1 MDDVTNRTVH
11 RLDERGT
18 VRDWLIGPAWR
29 EPVDDLHKHVAAD
42 GSPWGDAGRWVL
54 TNGPDV
60 TPLKQALYRS
70 RPLPPDAPPEPVT
83 EGGPVTY
90 TGPTGHP
97 HQGVWQRV
105 HTASDGLVDWSAF
118 CFTPEYRLA
127 LAATVVEVDQAEWRV
142 LRLAS
147 TGPTML
153 FHDGRLIDEDD
164 TVSYMEP
171 IEREVRLWLP
181 SRTSTLL
188 VASWQV
194 AFRECRQVLRMRI
207 DGLPVRVVIPSAG
220 ADEYVSAVAEQVL
233 DAVGVTR
240 WGSGSPEVPLVGPD
254 GARLRAW
261 WTDGPQQP
269 TTVRLA
275 GGRASVRLT
284 GAPPAVERS
293 EAGPAT
299 QAASGGDDR
308 SAGVG
313 PAAQPASGGGDRPE
327 DVGPA
332 SMLATGAGALRLA
345 VDDEGAPVYRSFPV
359 AILPSSY
366 RGQPPGDPAR
376 WRRELLDHAASK
388 DGGSAAFLAR
398 WALTGSPGADAGPP
412 PADAGGLTTG
422 ARSEAS
428 RPGSAVSAA
437 GIAGALGMLADRA
450 DCADFEAV
458 GLLHLWHRVPPSA
471 WEPGLRTRVRETLLG
486 FKYWIDQPGLDAMCY
501 FTENHQLV
509 WHTAET
515 LAGEAFPDETFGNTG
530 WSGAKHA
537 EHGRVLAREW
547 IERRLAGGF
556 SEFDSNAYLAI
567 DTLAL
572 VSLAEFAADTALA
585 ELAAGLADRVLFSLA
600 ANSWRGIH
608 GAAHGRS
615 YVPTLRSSRLEETAP
630 IMWLCFGVG
639 ALNDAVLPA
648 TVLATARRYA
658 VPEAI
663 RAVAGYPAEEWWG
676 RQVYRGTYRFAHDL
690 LDRPYGSD
698 AVVYRTPDVML
709 ASAQDYR
716 VGLPGLQEHIW
727 GATLGPE
734 TQVFVTHPPN
744 ASSSPSAR
752 PNAWAGNRILPRV
765 RQFRNTVLA
774 LYQLPP
780 DDPVGH
786 THAWFPIAHL
796 DEWAARGGWT
806 AGRLGDG
813 YVALATEGGSA
824 PVPSGPDAWQ
834 ALRPAGAGTTWVCT
848 VGRRA
853 THGTFEEFLA
863 ALPAPRFGA
872 DRVRFTPP
880 GGPELDLGW
889 TGPFTVDGRPADLDQ
904 DGRPAASLQID
915 NPACRLR
922 HGDDE
927 MVIAFDGRQHRIDL
941 RRGRPLPPPEAR

>member
-1 MDDVTNRTVH
+1 MPMDAVTNRTVH
-11 RLDERGT
+11 RLDGRGT
-18 VRDWLIGPAWR
+18 VRDWLVTPAWS
-29 EPVDDLHKHVAAD
+29 EPVDDLDRALDTD
-42 GSPWGDAGRWVL
+42 GSPWGDTGRWVL

-70 RPLPPDAPPEPVT
+70 RPLRREAPPEPVT

-90 TGPTGHP
+90 AGPTGLAHE
-97 HQGVWQRV
+97 GTWQRT
-105 HTASDGLVDWSAF
+105 HTAPDGLVDWSAF

-127 LAATVVEVDQAEWRV
+127 LAATVVEVDQAEWRTV
-142 LRLAS
+142 RLAS
-147 TGPTML
+147 TGPTLL
-153 FHDGRLIDEDD
+153 FHDGRVVGGSD

-171 IEREVRLWLP
+171 VETEIPLWLP
-181 SRTSTLL
+181 SRTSTLV

-194 AFRECRQVLRMRI
+194 AFRECRQVLRVRI

-240 WGSGSPEVPLVGPD
+240 WGSARPEVPLTGPD
-254 GARLRAW
+254 GALLRAW
-261 WTDGPQQP
+261 WTDGPRQATP
-269 TTVRLA
+269 VRLA
-275 GGRASVRLT
+275 GGRASVRLA
-284 GAPPAVERS
+284 GAPPAE
-293 EAGPAT
+293 
-299 QAASGGDDR
+299 DR
-308 SAGVG
+308 SDSVG
-313 PAAQPASGGGDRPE
+313 S
-327 DVGPA
+327 A
-332 SMLATGAGALRLA
+332 SMLSTGAGTLRVA
-345 VDDEGAPVYRSFPV
+345 VEDDRAPVYRSFPV
-359 AILPSSY
+359 AVLPPSY
-366 RGQPPGDPAR
+366 RARPEGDPAR
-376 WRRELLDHAASK
+376 WRRELLEHVAGVAGVTAAE
-388 DGGSAAFLAR
+388 LAR
-398 WALTGSPGADAGPP
+398 WELTGSAVTGAGL
-412 PADAGGLTTG
+412 AGGSSMLT
-422 ARSEAS
+422 
-428 RPGSAVSAA
+428 
-437 GIAGALGMLADRA
+437 DRA

-458 GLLHLWHRVPPSA
+458 GLLNLWHRVPPAA
-471 WEPGLRTRVRETLLG
+471 WEPGVRSRVREALLG

-515 LAGEAFPDETFGNTG
+515 LAGEAFPDEQFGNTG
-530 WSGAKHA
+530 WNGAKHA
-537 EHGRVLAREW
+537 EHGRALAREW

-572 VSLAEFAADTALA
+572 VSLAEFTTDTALA

-615 YVPTLRSSRLEETAP
+615 YVQTLRSSRLEETAP

-658 VPEAI
+658 VPDAV
-663 RAVAGYPAEEWWG
+663 RAVAWHAAEQWWG
-676 RQVYRGTYRFAHDL
+676 RQSYRGTYRLAHDL
-690 LDRPYGSD
+690 LERPYGSD

-709 ASAQDYR
+709 ASVEDYR

-734 TQVFVTHPPN
+734 TQIFVTHPPN

-765 RQFRNTVLA
+765 RQVRDTVLA
-774 LYQLPP
+774 LYQVPP

-796 DEWAARGGWT
+796 DEWARRGVWT
-806 AGRLGDG
+806 AGRVGDG
-813 YVALATEGGSA
+813 YVALATEGGA
-824 PVPSGPDAWQ
+824 EPVTSGPEAWQ
-834 ALRPAGAGTTWVCT
+834 SLRPAGAGTAWVCT

-853 THGTFEEFLA
+853 THGTFEEFLGS
-863 ALPAPRFGA
+863 LGEPRFDAG
-872 DRVRFTPP
+872 RVRFASP
-880 GGPELDLGW
+880 GGPELDLDW
-889 TGPFTVDGRPADLDQ
+889 AGPFTVDSRPADLDG
-904 DGRPAASLQID
+904 DGHPEAKLQID

-927 MVIAFDGRQHRIDL
+927 MVISIEGTQHRIDL
-941 RRGRPLPPPEAR
+941 RRGRPLPPAGGR

>member
-1 MDDVTNRTVH
+1 MPT
-11 RLDERGT
+11 
-18 VRDWLIGPAWR
+18 
-29 EPVDDLHKHVAAD
+29 
-42 GSPWGDAGRWVL
+42 
-54 TNGPDV
+54 
-60 TPLKQALYRS
+60 
-70 RPLPPDAPPEPVT
+70 EPVT

-90 TGPTGHP
+90 TGPTGLTHEDT
-97 HQGVWQRV
+97 WQRV
-105 HTASDGLVDWSAF
+105 HTTPDGLVDWSAF

-127 LAATVVEVDQAEWRV
+127 LAATVVEVDQAEWRTV
-142 LRLAS
+142 RLAS

-153 FHDGRLIDEDD
+153 FHNGRLIAESD

-171 IEREVRLWLP
+171 IEHQTPVWLP

-194 AFRECRQVLRMRI
+194 AFRECRQVLRLRI
-207 DGLPVRVVIPSAG
+207 NGLPVRVVIPSAG

-233 DAVGVTR
+233 DAIGVTR
-240 WGSGSPEVPLVGPD
+240 WGSVRPEVPLVGPE
-254 GARLRAW
+254 GARLRTW
-261 WTDGPQQP
+261 WTDGPQQATP
-269 TTVRLA
+269 VRLA
-275 GGRASVRLT
+275 GGQMRVRLA
-284 GAPPAVERS
+284 GAS
-293 EAGPAT
+293 
-299 QAASGGDDR
+299 QAEDR
-308 SAGVG
+308 SDGVG
-313 PAAQPASGGGDRPE
+313 S
-327 DVGPA
+327 A
-332 SMLATGAGALRLA
+332 SMLSTGAGALRVA
-345 VDDEGAPVYRSFPV
+345 VDDDRAPVYRSFPV
-359 AILPSSY
+359 AVLPPEY
-366 RGQPPGDPAR
+366 RAEPEGDPVR
-376 WRRELLDHAASK
+376 WRQELLEHIIGVDGVTAAE
-388 DGGSAAFLAR
+388 LAR
-398 WALTGSPGADAGPP
+398 WELTGQNVTGS
-412 PADAGGLTTG
+412 GLT
-422 ARSEAS
+422 R
-428 RPGSAVSAA
+428 
-437 GIAGALGMLADRA
+437 ALGMLTDRA
-450 DCADFEAV
+450 DCADFEGV
-458 GLLHLWHRVPPSA
+458 GLLNLWHRVPPAA
-471 WEPGLRTRVRETLLG
+471 WEPGLRARVRDTLLG

-515 LAGEAFPDETFGNTG
+515 LAGEAFPDEQFTNTG

-537 EHGRVLAREW
+537 EHGRAMAREW

-572 VSLAEFAADTALA
+572 VSLAEFTTDNSLA

-615 YVPTLRSSRLEETAP
+615 YVQTLRSSRLEETAP

-648 TVLATARRYA
+648 TVLATARRYTVPDA
-658 VPEAI
+658 V
-663 RAVAGYPAEEWWG
+663 RAVAWHCPDQWWG
-676 RQVYRGTYRFAHDL
+676 RQSYRGSYRFAHDL
-690 LDRPYGSD
+690 LERPYGSD

-709 ASAQDYR
+709 ASVEDYR

-734 TQVFVTHPPN
+734 TQIFVTHPPN

-765 RQFRNTVLA
+765 RQFRNTALA
-774 LYQLPP
+774 LYRIPP

-796 DEWAARGGWT
+796 DEWATRGVWT
-806 AGRLGDG
+806 AGRVGSG
-813 YVALATEGGSA
+813 YVALATAGGA
-824 PVPSGPDAWQ
+824 VPVTSGPEAWQ
-834 ALRPAGAGTTWVCT
+834 ALRPAEAGTAWVCT

-863 ALPAPRFGA
+863 SLAEPRFDS

-880 GGPELDLGW
+880 GGPDLDLSW
-889 TGPFTVDGRPADLDQ
+889 AAPFQVDGRPVDLDG
-904 DGRPAASLQID
+904 DGRPEAKLQID
-915 NPACRLR
+915 NLACRLR

-927 MVIAFDGRQHRIDL
+927 MVISIDGAEHRIDL
-941 RRGRPLPPPEAR
+941 RRGRPLPPAGGQ